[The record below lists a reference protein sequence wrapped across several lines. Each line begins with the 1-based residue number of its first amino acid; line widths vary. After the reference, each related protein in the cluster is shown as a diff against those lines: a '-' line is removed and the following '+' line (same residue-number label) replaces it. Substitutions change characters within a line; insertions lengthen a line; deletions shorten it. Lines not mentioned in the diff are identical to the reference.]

1 MNEYYDFMDQNE
13 LKRIKE
19 HAKIRL
25 TELKEKHGPELVKFL
40 EDFGL
45 AEVQATQEWEELA
58 LKAAENLLQRE
69 MKERQRHRMPYVI
82 VPGYPLALGIEDKEG
97 NAVYRLVVYKD

>member
-1 MNEYYDFMDQNE
+1 
-13 LKRIKE
+13 
-19 HAKIRL
+19 
-25 TELKEKHGPELVKFL
+25 
-40 EDFGL
+40 
-45 AEVQATQEWEELA
+45 LA